1 MLNALRWLIRLLL
14 ILLLAV
20 LGAIGAAL
28 VSNQVP
34 ILAAPGPMDRLP
46 VYLTTN
52 RIVTTADPAL
62 PELRLPYYEVAPA
75 TAFEAATAAITDL
88 GWDMVRVDGDQRSLH
103 AVAVTRWLRFQD
115 DFRVQIREEAPGLIG
130 LHVVSESRVG
140 EADLGAN
147 LRHWLD
153 FRHRFEQQLRRRPA
167 FPEEDNDDNNNGDDP
182 A

>member
-14 ILLLAV
+14 ILLLVV
-20 LGAIGAAL
+20 LGSIGAAL

-34 ILAAPGPMDRLP
+34 ILAAPGPMERLP
-46 VYLTTN
+46 VYLTRN

-62 PELRLPYYEVAPA
+62 PELRLPYYEVAPEV
-75 TAFEAATAAITDL
+75 AFEAATAAITDL
-88 GWDMVRVDGDQRSLH
+88 GWELVRVDADQRSLH
-103 AVAVTRWLRFQD
+103 TVAVTRWLRFQN
-115 DFRVQIREEAPGLIG
+115 DFRVQIREAAPGLIG
-130 LHVVSESRVG
+130 LHAVSQSRVG

-167 FPEEDNDDNNNGDDP
+167 FPEDEDNGGDGP